1 MKREGEKNSK
11 EIGVVFTANTIVEE
25 DTVVVKFVSAS
36 STDLTVIAVD
46 MHLLATGIT
55 VDQQSSIFLSLN
67 PPLP

>member
-11 EIGVVFTANTIVEE
+11 EIGVVFAANTVVEE

-36 STDLTVIAVD
+36 STDLAVIAVY